1 MMRASTIT
9 DKIMKVLRLLL
20 ITAFWV
26 GVWQVVHLIIGRDIY
41 VPSAFV
47 VFDRLLDLVQTREFW
62 EIVYASMV
70 RVLIG
75 VMISFLLGVSFGIIA
90 GLNKW
95 VYALFNPLM
104 VVIKSTPVI
113 SIIIV
118 ALVWFTSSNVPVFIS
133 FLMCFP
139 IIWTNTVTG
148 IQNVDQKLLQMAK
161 VYQVHRRDVI
171 LKIYFP
177 SLTPFMNAA
186 MITALGLAW
195 KVSVA
200 AEVLSH
206 PRKAIGSELYTSKAY
221 LDSPTL
227 FAWTLVVVML
237 SLIFEFV
244 LARLVKKWSPYRR

>member
-1 MMRASTIT
+1 
-9 DKIMKVLRLLL
+9 
-20 ITAFWV
+20 
-26 GVWQVVHLIIGRDIY
+26 
-41 VPSAFV
+41 
-47 VFDRLLDLVQTREFW
+47 
-62 EIVYASMV
+62 
-70 RVLIG
+70 
-75 VMISFLLGVSFGIIA
+75 
-90 GLNKW
+90 
-95 VYALFNPLM
+95 
-104 VVIKSTPVI
+104 
-113 SIIIV
+113 
-118 ALVWFTSSNVPVFIS
+118 VPVFIS

-171 LKIYFP
+171 LKIYLP